1 MKILGMYRRSFASR
15 ITLAVAAIGALLSLG
30 ELALIYALVGVKL
43 QQTEGF
49 AVDAGI
55 IVAGLVAMLAAF
67 VIITN
72 IMVRRFVAPLNEVVD
87 SIKAACEGEIGRKV
101 EIETEDEI
109 GTLASS
115 YNQLLDLIVYLIRQ
129 THESSR
135 RLAQSSSEIL
145 AATEQQASGSA
156 EQAASIAETTATMEE
171 LASTYRQI
179 AENADQVVKMA
190 EASLGSAESG
200 QQAVLNTL
208 SAMEDIKTRTQ
219 TSANKILALGERSQQ
234 IGQVLAIINSI
245 ADQTK
250 ILALNAAIEAARAG
264 EAGKGFSVV
273 AIEIRK
279 LAESVVDST
288 REISSIMTEIQSSAN
303 DLVHLH
309 RAGAS
314 AGAVG
319 RRTRAHHRR
328 EPRSDPRPG
337 RTDHGGRQGDIGRH
351 ATAEERHRSGGAG
364 DARGRGGRTADRG
377 GLAAGRVLGRVAF
390 GHGARVESG
399 RIGVP
404 DRRRSLATCVAE
416 PGECSDGRVR
426 PQRIH
431 SEVPGGG
438 AGPAA
443 APQ

>member
-1 MKILGMYRRSFASR
+1 MKVFQMYRRSFASR
-15 ITLAVAAIGALLSLG
+15 ITLAVAAIGAVLSLA
-30 ELALIYALVGVKL
+30 ELALIYALVGAKL
-43 QQTEGF
+43 VRTEGF

-67 VIITN
+67 VIVTN
-72 IMVRRFVAPLNEVVD
+72 VMVRRFVAPLNEVVD
-87 SIKAACEGEIGRKV
+87 SVKAACEGEIGRKV
-101 EIETEDEI
+101 EIRTEDEI
-109 GTLASS
+109 GTLAVS

-135 RLAQSSSEIL
+135 RLAESSSEIL

-179 AENADQVVKMA
+179 AENADQVVTMA

-208 SAMEDIKTRTQ
+208 TSMEDIKTRTQ

-234 IGQVLAIINSI
+234 ISQVLAIINSI

-303 DLVHLH
+303 DLVLSTEQELRQVQSGVDLAHTTGGSLDRILDLVEQTTIAAKEISAATQQQKSATDQVV
-309 RAGAS
+309 RAMREVA
-314 AGAVG
+314 AVAQQ
-319 RRTRAHHRR
+319 T
-328 EPRSDPRPG
+328 
-337 RTDHGGRQGDIGRH
+337 
-351 ATAEERHRSGGAG
+351 
-364 DARGRGGRTADRG
+364 
-377 GLAAGRVLGRVAF
+377 AAGSRQVASSAETLA
-390 GHGARVESG
+390 GMARESSQVGAAFHIVDDS
-399 RIGVP
+399 
-404 DRRRSLATCVAE
+404 
-416 PGECSDGRVR
+416 
-426 PQRIH
+426 
-431 SEVPGGG
+431 
-438 AGPAA
+438 
-443 APQ
+443 

>member
-1 MKILGMYRRSFASR
+1 MKVFQMYRRSFASR
-15 ITLAVAAIGALLSLG
+15 ITLAVAAIGAVLSLA
-30 ELALIYALVGVKL
+30 ELALIYGLVGAKL
-43 QQTEGF
+43 VRTEGF

-67 VIITN
+67 VIVTN
-72 IMVRRFVAPLNEVVD
+72 VMVRRFVAPLNEVVD
-87 SIKAACEGEIGRKV
+87 SVKAACEGEIGRKV
-101 EIETEDEI
+101 EIRTEDEI
-109 GTLASS
+109 GTLAVS

-135 RLAQSSSEIL
+135 RLAESSSEIL

-179 AENADQVVKMA
+179 AENADQVVTMA

-208 SAMEDIKTRTQ
+208 TSMEDIKTRTQ

-234 IGQVLAIINSI
+234 ISQVLAIINSI

-303 DLVHLH
+303 DLVLSTEQELRQVQSGVDLAHTTGGSLDRILDLVEQTTIAAKEISAATQQQKSATDQVV
-309 RAGAS
+309 RAMREVA
-314 AGAVG
+314 AVAQQ
-319 RRTRAHHRR
+319 T
-328 EPRSDPRPG
+328 
-337 RTDHGGRQGDIGRH
+337 
-351 ATAEERHRSGGAG
+351 
-364 DARGRGGRTADRG
+364 
-377 GLAAGRVLGRVAF
+377 AAGSRQVASSAETLA
-390 GHGARVESG
+390 GMARESSQVGAAFHIVDDS
-399 RIGVP
+399 
-404 DRRRSLATCVAE
+404 
-416 PGECSDGRVR
+416 
-426 PQRIH
+426 
-431 SEVPGGG
+431 
-438 AGPAA
+438 
-443 APQ
+443 